1 MKKGIKLLVCAILC
15 TTTMACDKFST
26 DKSSTEKP
34 SVEQSPVDKSPIE
47 KLFSSEESLR
57 EGIEGKF
64 LKSESSEDNTV
75 IYFKKNKKFEI
86 DAYVDGTFKEVA
98 RGEYN
103 ITTDENTP
111 CIELSCQGGLRGMVT
126 SEGMTISNE
135 EKSRSVKDLKIITR
149 EEAEK
154 YFQ

>member
-26 DKSSTEKP
+26 DKSSTDKP

-57 EGIEGKF
+57 YGIPGKF
-64 LKSESSEDNTV
+64 LKSESSENDLI
-75 IYFKKNKKFEI
+75 IYFKKSGNFEI
-86 DAYVDGTFKEVA
+86 DCYVDGEYKEIL

-103 ITTDENTP
+103 ITTDGNTP
-111 CIELSCQGGLRGMVT
+111 CVELCGYGGVRGMVT
-126 SEGMTISNE
+126 AEEIRILGGESVSE
-135 EKSRSVKDLKIITR
+135 KDLIIITR